1 MKKAYTLLI
10 TIVLI
15 TSFSVVGVFIMQTK
29 ALKSENLTNQYLYI
43 QGKNHLNFFKEYI
56 KELDLKEI
64 NHLQLEDDL
73 FDIYARIESKDSSY
87 IVHIYVKA
95 KDFDIS
101 LYEKVIKE

>member
-15 TSFSVVGVFIMQTK
+15 TSFSVLGIFIMQTK

-56 KELDLKEI
+56 KELDLKDI

-73 FDIYARIESKDSSY
+73 FNIYANIESKESSY
-87 IVHIYVKA
+87 IAHIYVKA
-95 KDFDIS
+95 KNFDIS
-101 LYEKVIKE
+101 LYEKMIKE